1 MRKKE
6 TKNEK
11 YANIKII
18 NAINYLNNY
27 KAVQEYNKTRKNE
40 KKTFII
46 ENI

>member
-1 MRKKE
+1 MIKIE

-27 KAVQEYNKTRKNE
+27 KGCTR
-40 KKTFII
+40 I
-46 ENI
+46 